1 MTLTAYALDNAMEPD
16 WGTRPWG
23 KPTLKMAH
31 NDNSPNLLAVC
42 DFKYHGLKV
51 RGVRVFRTEKGGLIV
66 NMPQKKFG
74 DVIESA
80 VYFLDKE
87 ERDRFLEDV
96 TLVYN
101 NGLGKRQNQRPPV
114 QPPYP
119 G

>member
-1 MTLTAYALDNAMEPD
+1 MTLTAFALDNGIEPD
-16 WGTRPWG
+16 WSTRPWG
-23 KPTLKMAH
+23 KPSLKMAH

-51 RGVRVFRTEKGGLIV
+51 RGVRVYRTERGLIV

-80 VYFLDKE
+80 VYFIDQE
-87 ERDRFLEDV
+87 ERDRFLADV

-101 NGLGKRQNQRPPV
+101 QGIGRRHAQRAA
-114 QPPYP
+114 QPTPYP
-119 G
+119 A